1 MASIDSIGSVTSMP
15 VQSVVSTQPV
25 AAATSEGT
33 AQNTEVSAQVPVPQ
47 MSGTEQLIG
56 MPKPAG
62 ASVDAAQSDEKNSE
76 QLRNAVDTLNKAM
89 PNSEVLFGYHEAT
102 HRIMLK
108 VVDKDTKKVLYE
120 FPPEKTLDMIAKVCE
135 MAGIL
140 VDAKR

>member
-15 VQSVVSTQPV
+15 VQSVVSAQPV

-76 QLRNAVDTLNKAM
+76 QLRKAVDTLNKAM

-120 FPPEKTLDMIAKVCE
+120 FPPEKTLDMIAKVWE

>member
-76 QLRNAVDTLNKAM
+76 QLRKAVDTLNKAM

-120 FPPEKTLDMIAKVCE
+120 FPPEKTLDMIAKVWE

>member
-15 VQSVVSTQPV
+15 VQSVVSAQPV
-25 AAATSEGT
+25 AATSEGT

-76 QLRNAVDTLNKAM
+76 QLRKAVDTLNKAM

-120 FPPEKTLDMIAKVCE
+120 FPPEKTLDMIAKVWE

>member
-15 VQSVVSTQPV
+15 VQSVVSAQPV

-76 QLRNAVDTLNKAM
+76 QLRKAVDTLNKAM

-120 FPPEKTLDMIAKVCE
+120 FPPEKTLDIIAKVWE